1 MIGLDTNILV
11 RLLTADDPIQTQ
23 QAAVFLR
30 DRCSTEDPG
39 FVNCVVI
46 VELVWALQSIYG
58 YSRANVLLAMET
70 LLANGSLAF
79 ESREQVHSAV
89 LAYKTTNCDL
99 VDALIGHV
107 NLARGCEA
115 TATFDRRAA
124 RLKGFVR
131 VS

>member
-30 DRCSTEDPG
+30 DRCSPDAPG
-39 FVNCVVI
+39 FVNCVAM
-46 VELVWALQSIYG
+46 VELVWVLQSIYG
-58 YSRANVLLAMET
+58 YSRANILLAMET

-79 ESREQVHSAV
+79 ESQQQVHSAV
-89 LAYKTTNCDL
+89 LAYKTTNCDF
-99 VDALIGHV
+99 VDALLSEI

-115 TATFDRRAA
+115 TATFDRKAA
-124 RLKGFVR
+124 KVKGFIR